1 MHQFSCCSPD
11 ASGAGKNP
19 RALPGFKLFNV
30 CLLGAKVETLPSIHA
45 ICPTECLWNKRMQ
58 KEPANTSKYWKKTC
72 NPVGWPTT
80 MKREREREKESSEKV
95 YDGQTGG
102 TWCLNQRHAIIFD
115 SSACIQH
122 VCSVCLFVAFP
133 VCVGL
138 AEHVNM
144 NRLST
149 CAVRGEFFTAECP
162 FKSKL
167 RLSSARKGHSDLYT
181 LYRNPGKGAIVA
193 QACAGGQ
200 PQKQG
205 AKPACTSE
213 TEKKRRDTPRPCV
226 SLCVWG
232 SQRLIWTNDKHISVI
247 GRRDNICLQ
256 KIIMIITKCS
266 KYLQYDYDT
275 VEKNDVFWTATC
287 ATISLKRR
295 SAPEIA
301 AEICPSAS
309 AHCILQWSWQ
319 GQLN

>member
-1 MHQFSCCSPD
+1 MPPVRAKTHVRCQALNCSTC
-11 ASGAGKNP
+11 AFWAQKLKLCHLSMLYVQQNVFGTKGCK
-19 RALPGFKLFNV
+19 RSLPTQVSIEKKLAILWAD
-30 CLLGAKVETLPSIHA
+30 LLP
-45 ICPTECLWNKRMQ
+45 
-58 KEPANTSKYWKKTC
+58 WK
-72 NPVGWPTT
+72 
-80 MKREREREKESSEKV
+80 EREREKESSEKV

>member
-1 MHQFSCCSPD
+1 
-11 ASGAGKNP
+11 
-19 RALPGFKLFNV
+19 
-30 CLLGAKVETLPSIHA
+30 
-45 ICPTECLWNKRMQ
+45 
-58 KEPANTSKYWKKTC
+58 
-72 NPVGWPTT
+72 

-232 SQRLIWTNDKHISVI
+232 SQRLI
-247 GRRDNICLQ
+247 
-256 KIIMIITKCS
+256 
-266 KYLQYDYDT
+266 
-275 VEKNDVFWTATC
+275 
-287 ATISLKRR
+287 
-295 SAPEIA
+295 
-301 AEICPSAS
+301 
-309 AHCILQWSWQ
+309 
-319 GQLN
+319 